1 MKQRDYFLMR
11 RHPFFLIV
19 CALLL
24 FSAQQASFVHAI
36 GHIGADIGAATVA
49 AESGDSKDKNAPSGE
64 CTTCI
69 AFAALNAAPPAFIPA
84 LAEAQDAAIAFHE
97 PLRADLPAR
106 FAASYPARAPPV
118 LL

>member
-1 MKQRDYFLMR
+1 MR

-19 CALLL
+19 CALIL
-24 FSAQQASFVHAI
+24 FGAQQASFVHAI
-36 GHIGADIGAATVA
+36 GHIAADIRAASAA

-64 CTTCI
+64 CTTCL
-69 AFAALNAAPPAFIPA
+69 AFAALHAAPPALMPA
-84 LAEAQDAAIAFHE
+84 VAEAQDAAITFHE
-97 PLRADLPAR
+97 VARADLPAR